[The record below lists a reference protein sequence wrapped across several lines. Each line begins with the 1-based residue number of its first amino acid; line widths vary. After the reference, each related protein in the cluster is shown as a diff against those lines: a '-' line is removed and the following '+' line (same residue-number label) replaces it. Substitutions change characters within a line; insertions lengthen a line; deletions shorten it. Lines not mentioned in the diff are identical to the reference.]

1 MRRTAFVAAVCSAL
15 ILSGCLTGKQ
25 PVTRFYVL
33 DPMPAGVSVLDGAPT
48 DPPLSV
54 DIAALRL
61 PQYLQRPQIVT
72 RTASNELRLDEY
84 HQWGGN
90 LAKNMMRVTARNL
103 ARLLNTARITVFSRR
118 PPEPPDIR
126 VEIDVLQFERG
137 SDSRVALSAQWRLLS
152 AKDGKPVVARISDL
166 YSEPVNGESSMQ
178 NMVGVMSELMA
189 QLSGEIAAAI
199 IAHRPSSVAAE

>member
-1 MRRTAFVAAVCSAL
+1 MRKAAFIATVCGAL
-15 ILSGCLTGKQ
+15 VMSGCITGKQ
-25 PVTRFYVL
+25 PPTRFYVL
-33 DPMPAGVSVLDGAPT
+33 DPMPASAPALDGAPT
-48 DPPLSV
+48 NPPLSI

-72 RTASNELRLDEY
+72 RTASYELTLDEY

-90 LAKNMMRVTARNL
+90 LAKNMMSITARNL

-137 SDSRVALSAQWRLLS
+137 PDSRVVLSAHWRLLS

-166 YSEPVNGESSMQ
+166 YSEPINGKSSMQ
-178 NMVGVMSELMA
+178 NMVGQMSELMA
-189 QLSGEIAAAI
+189 QLSDEIATAI
-199 IAHRPSSVAAE
+199 ITHRQ